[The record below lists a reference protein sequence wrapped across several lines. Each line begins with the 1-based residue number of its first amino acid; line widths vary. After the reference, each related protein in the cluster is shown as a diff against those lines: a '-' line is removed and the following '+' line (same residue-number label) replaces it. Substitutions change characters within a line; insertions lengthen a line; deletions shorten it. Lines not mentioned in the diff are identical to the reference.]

1 MKCPKCSET
10 IPANSNRC
18 TWCGHVVTE
27 KERDTYINDM
37 IKNPVADSEV
47 PDFENDYEPI
57 TVPEGSY
64 ILGIVLGLLLN
75 IFGVIIAIF
84 TRGRR
89 TKFGSGIGFIFGTV
103 LAVLGLGVYWL
114 VMYLTKTGF
123 FVE

>member
-27 KERDTYINDM
+27 KERDAYISDV

-47 PDFENDYEPI
+47 PDFENDYEPVA
-57 TVPEGSY
+57 VPKGSY
-64 ILGIVLGLLLN
+64 ILGFILGLLLN
-75 IFGVIIAIF
+75 IFGVLIATF

-89 TKFGSGIGFIFGTV
+89 TKYASGVGFILSTA
-103 LAVLGLGVYWL
+103 LALVGLGVYFL
-114 VMYLTKTGF
+114 VNYYLTRHI
-123 FVE
+123 

>member
-18 TWCGHVVTE
+18 IYCGHVVTE
-27 KERDTYINDM
+27 KERDAYINDM

-64 ILGIVLGLLLN
+64 ILGIALGLLLN

-89 TKFGSGIGFIFGTV
+89 TKFGSGIGFIVGTV
-103 LAVLGLGVYWL
+103 LAVLGLGVYFL
-114 VMYLTKTGF
+114 VSYLIKK
-123 FVE
+123 

>member
-18 TWCGHVVTE
+18 IYCGHVVTE
-27 KERDTYINDM
+27 KERDAYINDV

-64 ILGIVLGLLLN
+64 ILGIALGLLLN

-89 TKFGSGIGFIFGTV
+89 TKFGSGIGFILGTV

>member
-27 KERDTYINDM
+27 KERDAYISDV

-47 PDFENDYEPI
+47 PDFENDYEPVA
-57 TVPEGSY
+57 VPKGSY
-64 ILGIVLGLLLN
+64 ILGFILGLLLN
-75 IFGVIIAIF
+75 IFGVLIATF

-89 TKFGSGIGFIFGTV
+89 TKYASGVGFILSTA
-103 LAVLGLGVYWL
+103 LAFVGLGVYFL
-114 VMYLTKTGF
+114 VNYYLTRHI
-123 FVE
+123 